1 MSTKAENLI
10 FLKKYQKKYNYI
22 VPKILY
28 FTKKKFLANKNQ
40 LINQI
45 RKNFKKKKIILRSS
59 SLQEDNSNK
68 SNAGKFKSFSN
79 LNSND
84 TTIDKKILS
93 ILEDFNKPKDQVIA
107 QEFIES
113 PDTSGVI
120 FTRNINNNS
129 PYYFINIDNSGRTD
143 LITSGQ
149 SNPSMETIVC
159 FKNTSLYKLPKK
171 VSSLLNVIKKIEKIF
186 DNDRLDIEFCIKNK
200 KIYIFQCRP
209 LKKMANVNDSLIQEA
224 LKNITMKIEKQKRY
238 NPLLIG
244 EKTFFSNMA
253 DWNPAE
259 MIGNRPSILSLSLYS
274 ELITDFVWAQQR
286 NDYGYNNLCNFPL
299 MLNFGGSPYID
310 LRVDFNSFL
319 PRDLDFKIQNKII
332 KFYLNKIHKNNDL
345 HDKIEFNV
353 IETCYDFETEN
364 KLKKFLSNKDRKK
377 YSKQLK
383 LLTNNILQQK
393 LGNFNKELSKIENL
407 NNRIKIIQYSNLSEI
422 QKIFFLIKNCKEL
435 GTLPFSG
442 LARSAF
448 IATRFLK
455 TLQSKKILSI
465 KEIENFYGSINT
477 ITNKI
482 NFELSKSNNLNRK
495 KKFLESY
502 GHLRPSTYSITSKN
516 YKENFNNYFPKKIT
530 KISKLN
536 SNFNLKKKSKLE
548 IDKLFK
554 KYKIKT
560 NCKNFFRFSHEAIRL
575 REYSKFIFTKC
586 INQIFENLISLGKE
600 INIKREDMEYISIR
614 NIINFYNNVEG
625 AFKLKIKLKKEI
637 KENKKNS
644 KLLNLIEFPDF
655 INDKN
660 DIYIHTVNRQKGNYV
675 TSRKTYGPII
685 DFSKQNNYKKLPG
698 SIVLLKNADP
708 GYDFIFSKNIKGLIT
723 EYGGANSHM
732 SIRCLEL
739 GIPAIIGIG
748 SKEFNFLRT
757 KKIVEINAFQKL
769 YRVLN

>member
-10 FLKKYQKKYNYI
+10 FLEKFQKRYKYI

-28 FTKKKFLANKNQ
+28 FTKKEYLTNRNKI
-40 LINQI
+40 LKKINF
-45 RKNFKKKKIILRSS
+45 NFKNKKIILRSS
-59 SLQEDNSNK
+59 SFQEDNSNN
-68 SNAGKFKSFSN
+68 SNAGKFKSYSN
-79 LNSND
+79 LHFNEQIISN
-84 TTIDKKILS
+84 KIFS
-93 ILEDFNKPKDQVIA
+93 IIEDFNKPKDQVIV
-107 QEFIES
+107 QEFIEF
-113 PDTSGVI
+113 PDISGVI

-129 PYYFINIDNSGRTD
+129 PYYFVNIDNSGRTD

-159 FKNTSLYKLPKK
+159 FKNTSLYKVPNKI
-171 VSSLLNVIKKIEKIF
+171 SSLIKVIKKIEKIF
-186 DNDRLDIEFCIKNK
+186 KNDRLDIEFCIKNK

-209 LKKMANVNDSLIQEA
+209 LKKMPTVNDILIHEA
-224 LKNITMKIEKQKRY
+224 LINITMKIEKLKRV

-244 EKTFFSNMA
+244 KKTFFSNMA

-274 ELITDFVWAQQR
+274 ELITDSIWAQQR
-286 NDYGYNNLCNFPL
+286 KDYGYNDLCNFPL

-319 PRDLDFKIQNKII
+319 PKNLDKKIQNKVI
-332 KFYLNKIHKNNDL
+332 KFYLNKINKNNEL
-345 HDKIEFNV
+345 HDKVEFN
-353 IETCYDFETEN
+353 ILETCYDFDTDN
-364 KLKKFLSNKDRKK
+364 KLKKFLSKSDKKK
-377 YSKQLK
+377 YIKELK
-383 LLTNNILQQK
+383 ILTNNILKQK
-393 LGNFNKELSKIENL
+393 IGNLNKEISKIIDL
-407 NNRIKIIQYSNLSEI
+407 DKKIPIIQNSDLSEI

-455 TLQSKKILSI
+455 TLQTKNILTNR
-465 KEIENFYGSINT
+465 EIENFYASINT

-482 NFELSKSNNLNRK
+482 NLELSKPHTAKKRK
-495 KKFLESY
+495 NFLDQY
-502 GHLRPSTYSITSKN
+502 GHLRPSTYSISSKN
-516 YKENFNNYFPKKIT
+516 YKENFKNYFSKKTSKVQKHKT
-530 KISKLN
+530 KFKINFETKL
-536 SNFNLKKKSKLE
+536 K

-554 KYKIKT
+554 KHNIET
-560 NCKNFFRFSHEAIRL
+560 NSKNFFKFSREAIKL

-586 INQIFENLISLGKE
+586 INEIFENLISLGKE
-600 INIKREDMEYISIR
+600 INIKRDDMEHISIKS
-614 NIINFYNNVEG
+614 IINFYNNVEG
-625 AFKLKIKLKKEI
+625 AFKLKLKLRKEI
-637 KENKKNS
+637 RENKKNS

-655 INDKN
+655 ISEKN
-660 DIYIHTVNRQKGNYV
+660 DFYFHTISRKKGNYI
-675 TSRKTYGPII
+675 TSRTTNGPIL
-685 DFSKQNNYKKLPG
+685 DFNKNNNYTKISG
-698 SIVLLKNADP
+698 SIVLLENADP

-748 SKEFNFLRT
+748 SKEFNYLRT
-757 KKIVEINAFQKL
+757 KKNIEINAFQKI